1 MTDGLGGAVGGPV
14 STVVPIEDE
23 SNVGAAR
30 RSAAALATRAGLGET
45 ERGAFAVIVTEA
57 ATNLARHAKE
67 GILAMRVV
75 GAPPIAGVEL
85 LALDK
90 APGIHDINRALAD
103 GYSTSG
109 TAGHGLGAIRRMA
122 SDFDIYSVPDG
133 GTALFARVWPASR
146 ERSRGATAFVDGV
159 VCVPQPGEWACGD
172 AWSITRTSSGVQA
185 VVVDGLGHGTGAA
198 RAADEA
204 LRIVRECEG
213 WSPARTIEAAHG
225 PLRATR
231 GAAIAIAEIVSSEQ
245 TLHFA
250 GVGNISASVVTHD
263 ANRSLTS
270 YNGTVGVAL
279 RKVKELTYPWSANA
293 RLLMYSDGITS
304 RARFDAYPG
313 LAERHPALVAGVI
326 FRDFYRGRDDATVLV
341 VRERGE

>member
-14 STVVPIEDE
+14 STVIPIEDE

-30 RSAAALATRAGLGET
+30 RSAAALSTRAGLGET

-67 GILAMRVV
+67 GILAMRIL
-75 GAPPIAGVEL
+75 GAPPMAGVEV

-90 APGIHDINRALAD
+90 SPGIHDINRALSD

-122 SDFDIYSVPDG
+122 TDFDIYSNPNG
-133 GTALFARVWPASR
+133 GTALLARVWPTSR
-146 ERSRGATAFVDGV
+146 EGLRGATAYLDGV
-159 VCVPQPGEWACGD
+159 VCVAQAGEWTCGD
-172 AWSITRTSSGVQA
+172 AWSLRRTTNGVQA

-204 LRIVRECEG
+204 MRIVRECEG
-213 WSPARTIEAAHG
+213 WSPARTIEEAHG

-231 GAAIAIAEIVSSEQ
+231 GAAIAIAEIMASEQ
-245 TLHFA
+245 VLRFA
-250 GVGNISASVVTHD
+250 GIGNISATVVTHD
-263 ANRSLTS
+263 ANRSLAS

-279 RKVKELTYPWSANA
+279 RKVKEFTYPWFDNA
-293 RLLMYSDGITS
+293 CLLMHSDGITS

-313 LAERHPALVAGVI
+313 LTERHPATVAGVI

-341 VRERGE
+341 VRERGK